1 MNFRKMSDKTRPV
14 IETINP
20 HLLDVVKTNTDYV
33 IYYSG
38 SPLTTP
44 SNENMAHPNPRLLEH
59 ILRELSLSRSIDSGT
74 INSYTLFATQKDF
87 LEKGTDEFLSSFE
100 EILQAD
106 QIVQRKL
113 NSEKRDHHAHID
125 NLIDF
130 LDKYDQTLTFMFGG
144 ISGILRSISQFLTE
158 HTQGSIDLTLNSFE
172 GYLSIFKE
180 IYAGLPL
187 EQKAAIIVLCKI
199 HLAGIL
205 LPLLLIFRRITPS
218 EYANTLFSVHLPCLG
233 QSDSEKVLCETIV
246 PGIQRKA
253 ILPDWDNPE
262 QSFAK
267 IREHA
272 SLVLEYLSYFDTP
285 AQETVGIVELINMGE
300 SFNLE
305 FKSTLRWNI
314 KADRKDRF
322 IEHASLKTIAGFL
335 NSGGGTLL
343 IGVRDDGT
351 IEGIET
357 DDLRNRDEFSLHFW
371 KLIKASLGQ
380 DISTFIRTSFA
391 EHNGRTIFAVHC
403 SRSSR
408 PVFMHQKNF
417 DEEFYIRLGPSS
429 AKLSIQETLRY
440 IKHRFAD
447 FSDP

>member
-1 MNFRKMSDKTRPV
+1 MSDKTRPI

-44 SNENMAHPNPRLLEH
+44 LNENVAHPNPRLLEH
-59 ILRELSLSRSIDSGT
+59 ILRDLSLARRMDPCT

-87 LEKGTDEFLSSFE
+87 LEKGTDEFLSSFD
-100 EILQAD
+100 EILKAD
-106 QIVQRKL
+106 QIIQRKL
-113 NSEKRDHHAHID
+113 NSEKNDHQDHVD
-125 NLIDF
+125 NLVDF

-144 ISGILRSISQFLTE
+144 ISGILRSISRFLTE
-158 HTQGSIDLTLNSFE
+158 HTEGSSNLILNSFE
-172 GYLSIFKE
+172 DYLSLFKR
-180 IYAGLPL
+180 IYTNLPS

-205 LPLLLIFRRITPS
+205 LPLLLVFRRITPS

-233 QSDSEKVLCETIV
+233 QTDSAKVLCETII
-246 PGIQRKA
+246 PGIKSKA
-253 ILPDWDNPE
+253 TLPDWDKPE

-272 SLVLEYLSYFDTP
+272 SLVLEYLSYYDTP
-285 AQETVGIVELINMGE
+285 TQETLGIVELINMGE

-314 KADRKDRF
+314 KANRKDRF

-357 DDLRNRDEFSLHFW
+357 DNLKNRDEFSLHFW

-380 DISTFIRTSFA
+380 DISNFIRTSFT
-391 EHNGRTIFAVHC
+391 EHNGRTIFAVQC
-403 SRSSR
+403 SRSPR

-429 AKLSIQETLRY
+429 AKLGIQETLRY
-440 IKHRFAD
+440 IKHRFAS